1 MGDVYEYAA
10 QIQEVNRYLSAA
22 SGGNIALEDLYLRAD
37 GRVGGLPEK
46 VEKLLYETK
55 NNMLSDH
62 MTYKTADKY
71 DYYKYRFDRV
81 L

>member
-1 MGDVYEYAA
+1 M
-10 QIQEVNRYLSAA
+10 SAA

-55 NNMLSDH
+55 NNIKTEDIRDMLTDIVQNIS
-62 MTYKTADKY
+62 KSGNVGIPE
-71 DYYKYRFDRV
+71 FSS
-81 L
+81 